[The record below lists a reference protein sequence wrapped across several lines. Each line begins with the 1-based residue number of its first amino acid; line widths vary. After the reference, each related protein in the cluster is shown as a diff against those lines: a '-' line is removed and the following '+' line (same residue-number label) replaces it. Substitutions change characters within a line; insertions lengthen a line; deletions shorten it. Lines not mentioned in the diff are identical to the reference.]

1 MAKRLASGV
10 DHGEICCGRAG
21 HCRDFPWRRAATLHG
36 RHRRNHLD
44 NPPARRE
51 MGYRLDQGDTWDTEW
66 HAVRREVRTV
76 PGGPITA
83 VYRGPAHLDLMMGG
97 TEGTIWNISWDW
109 YPSPDAPTGWQNEWS
124 TIHSRVYARSGNRV
138 ALIWNATSTGIIT
151 GHIIMA
157 SKDGTINDS
166 DYEADSA

>member
-1 MAKRLASGV
+1 MAGTDGTVWSISR
-10 DHGEICCGRAG
+10 
-21 HCRDFPWRRAATLHG
+21 
-36 RHRRNHLD
+36 
-44 NPPARRE
+44 
-51 MGYRLDQGDTWDTEW
+51 QGDTWDTEW

-83 VYRGPAHLDLMMGG
+83 VYRDPAHLDLMMGG